1 MKVKVTL
8 QNGQTLT
15 VNFEGQ
21 KQEFLDTIRFDAG
34 TAYLIDDK
42 DTYFMVK
49 NISTF
54 KFEE

>member
-8 QNGQTLT
+8 QNGQALV

-21 KQEFLDTIRFDAG
+21 KQEFLDMVRFDAG
-34 TAYLIDDK
+34 TAHLVDENS
-42 DTYFMVK
+42 TYFMVK

-54 KFEE
+54 KFE